1 MRGET
6 REEPRCAKNVLSAMG
21 LSWGKVVRTASG
33 GEDGARKRV
42 RQCVLM
48 ILDAAPQPVRKV
60 PQRSEVAEGDTWD
73 LGPLFADAASWESAF
88 EKCKG
93 MKGRMLCWKGKL
105 ANPSELAQAFE
116 EEREIDLLMERVG
129 QYASLRV
136 SEDEGDGAARDRSL
150 RLDHLSTELAEET
163 SWMLPEI
170 MRINESDWAKL
181 MQHPKLTE
189 WTGKLEKIR
198 RYRPHILGEGEERI
212 LSLVGPVLG
221 GPDEIFSQ
229 LTNVD
234 FRFGKVSDEGGQEVE
249 LSHGTFAS
257 LLQRRSKEVRRA
269 AWTQYYTEFEEH
281 ACTLSASL
289 AASVKGDVFRAKA
302 RRHTSARAQSLF
314 PDRVPGAVYD
324 KLIATVRANLQ
335 PLQKY
340 HRLRKKVLALSEL
353 RAADLQ
359 VPLVGAMQKKTKYEE
374 AARLV
379 TEACR
384 PLGNEYVGVLEK
396 GLGSS
401 RWVDRY
407 ENKGKRSGAF
417 SSGSYRNPPYILM
430 NYREDVLSDVYTL
443 AHEAGHSMHS
453 WLSHRAQ
460 PYQDSHYPI
469 FLAEVASTFNE
480 ELLTHAFLEGAAK
493 GDRQLR
499 AYILNRQIDDIR
511 GTLYRQVMF
520 AEFEQKIHEA
530 EEKGLALTLDF
541 FRIAYREL
549 LESYLGEVLEIE
561 APLELECLRIP
572 HFYSSFYVYKYAIG
586 LSASIALS
594 HRVLQGEKGAVDRVM
609 TFLRS
614 GGSRPPL
621 DTLRLAGVDMESS
634 EPVESALKLFSDRVD
649 ELEMILG

>member
-1 MRGET
+1 MVLKPTPQLLPARHEV
-6 REEPRCAKNVLSAMG
+6 REE
-21 LSWGKVVRTASG
+21 
-33 GEDGARKRV
+33 
-42 RQCVLM
+42 
-48 ILDAAPQPVRKV
+48 
-60 PQRSEVAEGDTWD
+60 DTWD
-73 LGPLFADAASWESAF
+73 LTALFPGPSAWEQSLA
-88 EKCKG
+88 ELRG
-93 MKGRMLCWKGKL
+93 MKGRMLPWRGKL
-105 ANPSELAQAFE
+105 HDSKELSMALAQD
-116 EEREIDLLMERVG
+116 REIDLLAERLG

-136 SEDEGDGAARDRSL
+136 AEDEGDGAARDRSL
-150 RLDHLSTELAEET
+150 RLDHLLTELSEET
-163 SWMLPEI
+163 SWFLPEL
-170 MRINESDWAKL
+170 MRIDDEAWAKIVADPCL
-181 MQHPKLTE
+181 QE
-189 WTGKLEKIR
+189 WAGKLERIR
-198 RYRPHILGEGEERI
+198 RARPHILQDGEER
-212 LSLVGPVLG
+212 LMALASPALG

-234 FRFGKVSDEGGQEVE
+234 FLFGKVKDENGGEVE

-257 LLQRRSKEVRRA
+257 LLQRQSVEVRRN
-269 AWTQYYTEFEEH
+269 AWQQYYREFEQH
-281 ACTLSASL
+281 AFTLSSTL

-302 RRHTSARAQSLF
+302 RRHASARDFALF
-314 PDRVPGAVYD
+314 PDRVPGHVYD
-324 KLIATVRANLQ
+324 RLIRVVRENLA

-340 HRLRKKVLALSEL
+340 HRLRKKILGLDSL

-359 VPLVGAMQKKTKYEE
+359 VPLVPNIQKKTTFEE
-374 AARLV
+374 AIHLV
-379 TEACR
+379 VGACR
-384 PLGNEYVGVLEK
+384 PLGEEYGGVLSE
-396 GLGSS
+396 GMGRS

-453 WLSHRAQ
+453 WMSHRAQ
-460 PYQDSHYPI
+460 PFQDAHYPI
-469 FLAEVASTFNE
+469 FLAEVASTLNE
-480 ELLTHAFLEGAAK
+480 ELLTHHLLEGTA
-493 GDRQLR
+493 RTNTQLR

-572 HFYSSFYVYKYAIG
+572 HFYSAFYVYKYAIG

-594 HRVLQGEKGAVDRVM
+594 GRVLAGEAGAVEKVHA
-609 TFLRS
+609 FLRS

-621 DTLRLAGVDMESS
+621 ETLRIAGVDMESS
-634 EPVESALKLFSDRVD
+634 QPVEAALRLFSQRVD
-649 ELEMILG
+649 ELESILE

>member
-1 MRGET
+1 M
-6 REEPRCAKNVLSAMG
+6 
-21 LSWGKVVRTASG
+21 
-33 GEDGARKRV
+33 
-42 RQCVLM
+42 
-48 ILDAAPQPVRKV
+48 
-60 PQRSEVAEGDTWD
+60 
-73 LGPLFADAASWESAF
+73 
-88 EKCKG
+88 EK
-93 MKGRMLCWKGKL
+93 
-105 ANPSELAQAFE
+105 
-116 EEREIDLLMERVG
+116 VG

-150 RLDHLSTELAEET
+150 RLDHLQTELAEEC
-163 SWMLPEI
+163 SWFLPEL
-170 MRINESDWAKL
+170 MRISDEDWGVL
-181 MQHPKLTE
+181 LRHPSLKE
-189 WTGKLEKIR
+189 WVGKLERIR
-198 RYRPHILGEGEERI
+198 RYRSHILGEGEERI

-234 FRFGKVSDEGGQEVE
+234 FRFGKLKDEDGTEIE

-257 LLQRRSKEVRRA
+257 LLQRRDKEVRRA
-269 AWTQYYTEFEEH
+269 AWVQYYTEFEHH
-281 ACTLSASL
+281 ASTLSASL

-302 RRHTSARAQSLF
+302 RRHPSARAQSLF
-314 PDRVPGAVYD
+314 PDRVPESVYD
-324 KLIATVRANLQ
+324 KLVASVRANLG

-340 HRLRKKVLALSEL
+340 HRLRKRVLHLDEL

-359 VPLVGAMQKKTKYEE
+359 VPLVGKIQKKTTFEQ
-374 AARLV
+374 AAELV
-379 TEACR
+379 TRACR
-384 PLGNEYVGVLEK
+384 PLGAEYVDVLAT
-396 GLGSS
+396 GLGKD

-430 NYREDVLSDVYTL
+430 NYREDVLADVYTL

-453 WLSHRAQ
+453 WLSHRSQ

-480 ELLTHAFLEGAAK
+480 ELLTHAFLEGDAK
-493 GDRQLR
+493 KDKQLR

-520 AEFEQKIHEA
+520 AEFEQRIHEA
-530 EEKGLALTLDF
+530 EEKGIALTLDF

-549 LESYLGEVLEIE
+549 LESYLGEVLHIE

-572 HFYSSFYVYKYAIG
+572 HFYSAFYVYKYAIG
-586 LSASIALS
+586 LSASISLS
-594 HRVLQGEKGAVDRVM
+594 NRVLSGESGAVDRVIH
-609 TFLRS
+609 FLRS

-621 DTLRLAGVDMESS
+621 ETLRLAGVDMESS
-634 EPVESALKLFSDRVD
+634 EPVENALRLFSDRVD
-649 ELEMILG
+649 ELERILG

>member
-1 MRGET
+1 M
-6 REEPRCAKNVLSAMG
+6 
-21 LSWGKVVRTASG
+21 
-33 GEDGARKRV
+33 
-42 RQCVLM
+42 
-48 ILDAAPQPVRKV
+48 V
-60 PQRSEVAEGDTWD
+60 PHRSEVAVGDTWD
-73 LGPLFADAASWESAF
+73 LAPLYPDAANWERAF
-88 EKCKG
+88 TECKSF
-93 MKGRMLCWKGKL
+93 KGRMPRWKGQLSQADSL
-105 ANPSELAQAFE
+105 AKALED
-116 EEREIDLLMERVG
+116 EREIDLLMEKVG

-150 RLDHLSTELAEET
+150 RLDHLQTELAEEC
-163 SWMLPEI
+163 SWFLPEL
-170 MRINESDWAKL
+170 MRISDGDWSVLLQQPSLK
-181 MQHPKLTE
+181 E
-189 WTGKLEKIR
+189 WVGKLERIR
-198 RYRPHILGEGEERI
+198 RYRSHILGEGEERI

-234 FRFGKVSDEGGQEVE
+234 FRFGKLKDEDGTEIE

-257 LLQRRSKEVRRA
+257 LLQRRDKEVRRA
-269 AWTQYYTEFEEH
+269 AWIQYYTEFEHH
-281 ACTLSASL
+281 ASTLSASL

-302 RRHTSARAQSLF
+302 RRHPSARAQSLF
-314 PDRVPGAVYD
+314 PDRVPESVYD
-324 KLIATVRANLQ
+324 KLVESVRANLG

-340 HRLRKKVLALSEL
+340 HRLRKKVLHLDEL

-359 VPLVGAMQKKTKYEE
+359 VPLVGKIQKKTTFEQ
-374 AARLV
+374 AAELV
-379 TEACR
+379 TRACR
-384 PLGNEYVGVLEK
+384 PLGEEYVDVLAT
-396 GLGSS
+396 GLGKD

-430 NYREDVLSDVYTL
+430 NYREDVLADVYTL

-453 WLSHRAQ
+453 WLSHRSQ

-480 ELLTHAFLEGAAK
+480 ELLTHAFLEGDAK
-493 GDRQLR
+493 KDNQLR

-520 AEFEQKIHEA
+520 AEFEQRIHEA
-530 EEKGLALTLDF
+530 EEKGIALTLDF

-549 LESYLGEVLEIE
+549 LESYLGEVLHIE

-572 HFYSSFYVYKYAIG
+572 HFYSAFYVYKYAIG
-586 LSASIALS
+586 LSASISLS
-594 HRVLQGEKGAVDRVM
+594 NRVLSGESGAVDRVIH
-609 TFLRS
+609 FLRS

-621 DTLRLAGVDMESS
+621 ETLRLAGVDMESS
-634 EPVESALKLFSDRVD
+634 EPVENALRLFSDRVD
-649 ELEMILG
+649 ELERILG

>member
-1 MRGET
+1 M
-6 REEPRCAKNVLSAMG
+6 
-21 LSWGKVVRTASG
+21 
-33 GEDGARKRV
+33 
-42 RQCVLM
+42 
-48 ILDAAPQPVRKV
+48 V
-60 PQRSEVAEGDTWD
+60 PHRSEVAVGDTWD
-73 LGPLFADAASWESAF
+73 LAPLYPDAANWERAF
-88 EKCKG
+88 TECKSF
-93 MKGRMLCWKGKL
+93 KGRMPRWKGQLSQADSL
-105 ANPSELAQAFE
+105 AKALED
-116 EEREIDLLMERVG
+116 EREIDLLMGKVG

-150 RLDHLSTELAEET
+150 RLDHLQTELAEEC
-163 SWMLPEI
+163 SWFLPEL
-170 MRINESDWAKL
+170 MRISDEDWSVLLQQPRLK
-181 MQHPKLTE
+181 E
-189 WTGKLEKIR
+189 WVGKLERIR
-198 RYRPHILGEGEERI
+198 RYRSHILGEGEERI

-234 FRFGKVSDEGGQEVE
+234 FRFGKLKDEDGTEIE

-257 LLQRRSKEVRRA
+257 LLQRRDKEVRRA
-269 AWTQYYTEFEEH
+269 AWAQYYTEFEHH
-281 ACTLSASL
+281 ASTLSVSL

-302 RRHTSARAQSLF
+302 RRHSSARAQSLF
-314 PDRVPGAVYD
+314 PDRVPESVYD
-324 KLIATVRANLQ
+324 KLVASVRANLG

-340 HRLRKKVLALSEL
+340 HRLRKKVLHLDEL

-359 VPLVGAMQKKTKYEE
+359 VPLVGKIQKKTTFEQ
-374 AARLV
+374 AAELV
-379 TEACR
+379 TRACR
-384 PLGNEYVGVLEK
+384 PLGSEYVDVLAK
-396 GLGSS
+396 GLGKD

-430 NYREDVLSDVYTL
+430 NYREDVLADVYTL

-453 WLSHRAQ
+453 WLSHRSQ

-480 ELLTHAFLEGAAK
+480 ELLTHAFLEGDAK
-493 GDRQLR
+493 KDKQLR

-520 AEFEQKIHEA
+520 AEFEQRIHEA
-530 EEKGLALTLDF
+530 EEKGIALTLDF

-549 LESYLGEVLEIE
+549 LESYLGEVLHIE

-572 HFYSSFYVYKYAIG
+572 HFYSAFYVYKYAIG
-586 LSASIALS
+586 LSASISLS
-594 HRVLQGEKGAVDRVM
+594 NRVLSGESGAVDRVIH
-609 TFLRS
+609 FLRS

-621 DTLRLAGVDMESS
+621 ETLRLAGVDMESS
-634 EPVESALKLFSDRVD
+634 EPVENALRLFSDRVD
-649 ELEMILG
+649 ELESILG

>member
-1 MRGET
+1 M
-6 REEPRCAKNVLSAMG
+6 
-21 LSWGKVVRTASG
+21 
-33 GEDGARKRV
+33 
-42 RQCVLM
+42 
-48 ILDAAPQPVRKV
+48 V
-60 PQRSEVAEGDTWD
+60 PIRSEVKESNTWD
-73 LGPLFADAASWESAF
+73 LTPLYPDAKGWEKAL
-88 EKCKG
+88 EECKK
-93 MKGRMLCWKGKL
+93 MKGRLLSWKGKL
-105 ANPSELAQAFE
+105 SNPENLAEALDVD
-116 EEREIDLLMERVG
+116 REIDLLMERVG

-136 SEDEGDGAARDRSL
+136 CEDEGDGAARDRSL
-150 RLDHLSTELAEET
+150 RFDHLQTELAEES
-163 SWMLPEI
+163 SWFLPELMKI
-170 MRINESDWAKL
+170 PDSDWSSFL
-181 MQHPKLTE
+181 QHPRLKE
-189 WTGKLEKIR
+189 WLGKLERIR

-234 FRFGKVSDEGGQEVE
+234 FRFGKVRDEDGTEVE

-257 LLQRRSKEVRRA
+257 LLQRRSTEVRRT
-269 AWTQYYTEFEEH
+269 AWVQYYTEFEQH
-281 ACTLSASL
+281 ACTLSAAL

-302 RRHTSARAQSLF
+302 RRHSSARAQSLF
-314 PDRVPGAVYD
+314 PDRVSEAVYD
-324 KLIATVRANLQ
+324 KLVSTVRDNLA

-340 HRLRKKVLALSEL
+340 HRLRKKVLQLTEL
-353 RAADLQ
+353 RSADLQ
-359 VPLVGAMQKKTKYEE
+359 VPLVAKMQKKTSYEE

-379 TEACR
+379 TDACR
-384 PLGNEYVGVLEK
+384 PLGEEYVGVLKK
-396 GLGSS
+396 GLGSD

-480 ELLTHAFLEGAAK
+480 ELLTHAYLEGPAK
-493 GDRQLR
+493 KDPLLR

-520 AEFEQKIHEA
+520 AEFEHKIHAA

-572 HFYSSFYVYKYAIG
+572 HFYSAFYVYKYAIG
-586 LSASIALS
+586 LSASIALCN
-594 HRVLQGEKGAVDRVM
+594 HVLAGDKGAVERVH

-621 DTLRLAGVDMESS
+621 ETLRLAGVDMESS
-634 EPVESALKLFSDRVD
+634 EPVNEALALFSKRVD
-649 ELEMILG
+649 ELEKILG